1 MNRTNNWK
9 ELLGHANEELKPKGY
24 SIRITRDGSGCYSC
38 KVYKGRK
45 LLETYAENYYED
57 ELSDLVTE
65 AWHDVLAL
73 LPENK
78 TWKVKLTAKQL
89 ETISDALHSFKDYN
103 RGDRERILAVM
114 QVEKTLAA
122 QTCGAY
128 KADTTY
134 DVKE

>member
-9 ELLGHANEELKPKGY
+9 ELLSHANEELKPKGY
-24 SIRITRDGSGCYSC
+24 SIRIIRDGSGCYTC

-78 TWKVKLTAKQL
+78 TWKVKLGAKQL
-89 ETISDALHSFKDYN
+89 ETIADAFHSFKDFN

-114 QVEKTLAA
+114 QVEKALAA
-122 QTCGAY
+122 QTGGAY
-128 KADTTY
+128 RADTTY